1 MKKGEEMGLFK
12 LGSTVINLF
21 EPNKVIFNSSLIPGY
36 ATRMGELLA
45 ETVANTVTEEPADA

>member
-1 MKKGEEMGLFK
+1 MGLFK

-21 EPNKVIFNSSLIPGY
+21 EPNKIRFNASLIPGY

-45 ETVANTVTEEPADA
+45 ESIDEQQRTETVS